1 MTPEALAAADWLVML
16 CQTLPAC
23 QIRPTA
29 ERANALYRA
38 AGAHPE
44 CLVTEDEIDSLISL
58 ARQRRRQEY
67 DQGRSTR
74 RHIARTIP
82 GSRPPILAG

>member
-16 CQTLPAC
+16 MQTLPAC

-38 AGAHPE
+38 AGAHHE
-44 CLVTEDEIDSLISL
+44 CLVTEAEIRSLRTMANIR
-58 ARQRRRQEY
+58 ARR
-67 DQGRSTR
+67 
-74 RHIARTIP
+74 A
-82 GSRPPILAG
+82 A